1 MEAQVSIIHKSP
13 ELETVQMP
21 ITDTWMSIHGRLL
34 SRKKEEIS
42 DHATTWANLKHI
54 MLRER
59 SQTRKR
65 QNDSDG
71 KQIRGS
77 LE

>member
-1 MEAQVSIIHKSP
+1 MDAQVSIIHKSP
-13 ELETVQMP
+13 ELETIQMP
-21 ITDTWMSIHGRLL
+21 ITNKWLSIHGMLL

-59 SQTRKR
+59 SQTRKTSYC
-65 QNDSDG
+65 DPSSM
-71 KQIRGS
+71 KF
-77 LE
+77 